1 MQMTTIICHIE
12 LRIYCCDLLF
22 TIIVTAYKVVQQIGL
37 KDVANLKNNSLF
49 TLTSISDTTII
60 NTNFNYRQMAEAP
73 SLL

>member
-1 MQMTTIICHIE
+1 MTTIICHIE
-12 LRIYCCDLLF
+12 LRISCCDLLF
-22 TIIVTAYKVVQQIGL
+22 TMNVTAYKVVLQIGL
-37 KDVANLKNNSLF
+37 KDVANLKNDSLF